1 MNKAWGCTR
10 KGFVGALR
18 WLFVLAVAAPLAA
31 FASLH
36 HPAQLAKLAEHG
48 DHAAL
53 ARLERSARS
62 GDVKAQ
68 VALGDAFSY
77 RRHGRR
83 QYAKAV
89 YWYKKAAL
97 QGYATAEFDLGLSYE
112 MGDGVPKSYVKAA
125 YWYKKAAAQGNGAAE
140 EFLGFA
146 YAIGEG
152 VPTNYAKAHYWRKK
166 AAASNW
172 AKKYDQA
179 QKKAAANAQ
188 RKAAQATNWFILDE
202 TTHRCVNAKAFAA
215 EYGAQFASPLA
226 MRNALRAQSDWKGFK
241 VFRHLRGKL
250 VELETNN
257 GGYMYF
263 STLALC
269 RAVQEKEP
277 SLNAL
282 R

>member
-53 ARLERSARS
+53 IRLEQSARS
-62 GDVKAQ
+62 GDAGAQ
-68 VALGDAFSY
+68 VALGYVLSY
-77 RRHGRR
+77 GHPDSR
-83 QYAKAV
+83 QYANAD
-89 YWYKKAAL
+89 YWYRKAAA
-97 QGYATAEFDLGLSYE
+97 QGNATAEFCLGLAYS
-112 MGDGVPKSYVKAA
+112 MGQGVPKNYAKAN
-125 YWYKKAAAQGNGAAE
+125 YWWKKAAAQGNGAAE

-172 AKKYDQA
+172 GKKYHQA
-179 QKKAAANAQ
+179 RKKAAANAQ
-188 RKAAQATNWFILDE
+188 RKAAQATNWFILDG

-263 STLALC
+263 STLAIC